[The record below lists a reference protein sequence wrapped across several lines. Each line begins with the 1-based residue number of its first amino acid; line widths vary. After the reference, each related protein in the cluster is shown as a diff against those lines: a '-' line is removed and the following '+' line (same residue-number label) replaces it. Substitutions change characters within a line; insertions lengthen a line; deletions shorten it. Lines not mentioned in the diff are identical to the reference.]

1 MAFNGAYP
9 PQATAV
15 LPGMIAQ
22 VMFVIFAS
30 GLIAQQ
36 TDWVAAGNRAW
47 EKGSPEEAAADFA
60 HALDARAREGASATD
75 LLRLRVTLATAYM
88 EAGEYRETEAVLQEA
103 QKTAWQLR
111 DVPRAELLNAWS
123 SLHLKLGQLSAA
135 ERELQEARRSVMKIA
150 NPGDILPT
158 VLHNLAAVEMR
169 TGAFTEALGN
179 EGEAVRLF
187 EKSLPPDHPTII
199 RGWASM
205 ASLQYMAGQ
214 PQNARKSIEC
224 AIASAER
231 TYGPAHRMLA
241 DLLESEAIIF
251 DKLKLRKK
259 AKLARKRAREIRG
272 APAPAAQDMTW
283 SLREPLAPD
292 VRLLSK

>member
-1 MAFNGAYP
+1 
-9 PQATAV
+9 
-15 LPGMIAQ
+15 MIAQ
-22 VMFVIFAS
+22 FMSVIFAS

-60 HALDARAREGASATD
+60 HALDARAREGASDTD
-75 LLRLRVTLATAYM
+75 LLPLRVTLATAYM
-88 EAGEYRETEAVLQEA
+88 EAGEYREMEAVLQEA
-103 QKTAWQLR
+103 QKTAWQLT
-111 DVPRAELLNAWS
+111 DAPRAELLNAWS

-135 ERELQEARRSVMKIA
+135 EAELREARRSVMKIA
-150 NPGDILPT
+150 NPGDVLPT

-179 EGEAVRLF
+179 EGEALRLF
-187 EKSLPPDHPTII
+187 EKSLPPDHPTVI

-214 PQNARKSIEC
+214 PQDARKSIEC

-231 TYGPAHRMLA
+231 TYGPAHPMLA

-251 DKLKLRKK
+251 DKLKLRKES
-259 AKLARKRAREIRG
+259 KLARKRARKIRG

>member
-1 MAFNGAYP
+1 
-9 PQATAV
+9 
-15 LPGMIAQ
+15 MIAQ

-60 HALDARAREGASATD
+60 HALDARTREGASATD
-75 LLRLRVTLATAYM
+75 LLPLRVTLATAYM
-88 EAGEYRETEAVLQEA
+88 EAGEYREMEAVLQVA
-103 QKTAWQLR
+103 QKTAWQLT
-111 DVPRAELLNAWS
+111 DGPRAELLNAWS

-135 ERELQEARRSVMKIA
+135 QAELQEARRSVMKIA
-150 NPGDILPT
+150 NPGGILPT

-179 EGEAVRLF
+179 EGEALRLF

-214 PQNARKSIEC
+214 PQDARKSIEC

-231 TYGPAHRMLA
+231 TYGPAHTMLA

-251 DKLKLRKK
+251 DKLKLRKE
-259 AKLARKRAREIRG
+259 AKLARKRARKIRG
-272 APAPAAQDMTW
+272 SSAAAAQDMTW
-283 SLREPLAPD
+283 TLREPLAPD

>member
-1 MAFNGAYP
+1 
-9 PQATAV
+9 
-15 LPGMIAQ
+15 MIAQ
-22 VMFVIFAS
+22 FMFVIFAS

-36 TDWVAAGNRAW
+36 TDWFAAGNRAW

-60 HALDARAREGASATD
+60 HALDVRVREGASATD
-75 LLRLRVTLATAYM
+75 LLPLRVTLATAYM
-88 EAGEYRETEAVLQEA
+88 EAGEYREMEAALQEA
-103 QKTAWQLR
+103 QKTAWQLT

-123 SLHLKLGQLSAA
+123 TLHLKLGQLSAA
-135 ERELQEARRSVMKIA
+135 EAELREARRSVMKIA

-179 EGEAVRLF
+179 EGKALRLF
-187 EKSLPPDHPTII
+187 EKSLPPDHPTVI

-214 PQNARKSIEC
+214 PRDARKSIER
-224 AIASAER
+224 ALVSAER
-231 TYGPAHRMLA
+231 TYGPTYPMLA

-251 DKLKLRKK
+251 DKLKLRKE
-259 AKLARKRAREIRG
+259 AKLARKRARKIRG

-283 SLREPLAPD
+283 TLKEPLAPG

>member
-1 MAFNGAYP
+1 
-9 PQATAV
+9 
-15 LPGMIAQ
+15 MIAR
-22 VMFVIFAS
+22 VISVVFAS
-30 GLIAQQ
+30 GLMAQQ
-36 TDWVAAGNRAW
+36 TDWIAAGNRAW

-60 HALDARAREGASATD
+60 RALDARVREGASATD
-75 LLRLRVTLATAYM
+75 LLPLRVTLATAYM
-88 EAGEYRETEAVLQEA
+88 EAGEYRQMEAALQEA
-103 QKTAWQLR
+103 QKTAWQLT

-123 SLHLKLGQLSAA
+123 TLHMKLGQLPAA
-135 ERELQEARRSVMKIA
+135 EAELQEARRSVMKVS

-179 EGEAVRLF
+179 EGEALRLF
-187 EKSLPPDHPTII
+187 EKSLPPDHPAII

-214 PQNARKSIEC
+214 QQDARKSIER
-224 AIASAER
+224 ALASAER
-231 TYGPAHRMLA
+231 TYGPTHPMLA
-241 DLLESEAIIF
+241 DLLESDAVIL
-251 DKLKLRKK
+251 DKLKFKK
-259 AKLARKRAREIRG
+259 EAKRARNRARNIRG
-272 APAPAAQDMTW
+272 APTPTVRDTTW

>member
-1 MAFNGAYP
+1 
-9 PQATAV
+9 
-15 LPGMIAQ
+15 
-22 VMFVIFAS
+22 MFVFFAS

-36 TDWVAAGNRAW
+36 TDWVAAGNGAW

-60 HALDARAREGASATD
+60 HALDVRAREGAPAKD
-75 LLRLRVTLATAYM
+75 LLPLRVTLATAYM
-88 EAGEYRETEAVLQEA
+88 EAGEYREMEAVLQEA
-103 QKTAWQLR
+103 QKTAWQLTG
-111 DVPRAELLNAWS
+111 VPRAELLNAWS

-135 ERELQEARRSVMKIA
+135 EAELQEARRSVMKIA

-169 TGAFTEALGN
+169 TEAFTEALGN

-187 EKSLPPDHPTII
+187 EKSLPPDHPTLI

-214 PQNARKSIEC
+214 PQDARKSIEC

-231 TYGPAHRMLA
+231 TYGPAHTMLA

-251 DKLKLRKK
+251 DKLKLRKE
-259 AKLARKRAREIRG
+259 AKLARKRARKIRG
-272 APAPAAQDMTW
+272 APAPAAQDTTW